1 MDTSNQQT
9 MQLNGFGLEFQS
21 AAQTH
26 LRDADFWARP
36 DGKRRLLS
44 VQDCKIGAPAELSLD
59 SSLCLGMPQLAFGGL
74 SEFWL
79 LMECGHRH
87 WTLLERMLGMEARD
101 ICDEHGCRLYASFVA
116 VHMSGASLAHFHEA
130 DQIAL
135 NSRIAPLSARRFLS
149 SHFISGHKRVR
160 VDMISAFVRKALPSD
175 ADTEVLQGT
184 RPRLSLKRTAAA
196 IDEID
201 SVLPSLDREIRRGR
215 SEDYYLGLSQQPS
228 GTSPALVCRPCP
240 AIDFNGVGL
249 LYFARYIDFVDR
261 AEWEYL
267 SASSSIQAATLER
280 RIFYFAN
287 LNPGD
292 SIKIELLGRST
303 SLNRIEHLARIS
315 RMSDGRHMAFVYTR
329 KEAPSARPAGETAQE
344 GQSYDSECAHA

>member
-1 MDTSNQQT
+1 MHTGNQQT
-9 MQLNGFGLEFQS
+9 MQLDGIDLRFQS

-26 LRDADFWARP
+26 LRDVDFLGRP
-36 DGKRRLLS
+36 GCNRPLRS
-44 VQDCKIGAPAELSLD
+44 VQGCKIGAPAELSLD
-59 SSLCLGMPQLAFGGL
+59 SSLCLGLPQLALGGL
-74 SEFWL
+74 SESWL

-101 ICDEHGCRLYASFVA
+101 MCDEHGCRMYPSFVA
-116 VHMSGASLAHFHEA
+116 VHVSGGSLAHFQEA
-130 DQIAL
+130 DRIVL
-135 NSRIAPLSARRFLS
+135 NSRIAALSAMRFLS
-149 SHFISGHKRVR
+149 NHFITGHKRIR
-160 VDMISAFVRKALPSD
+160 IDMISAFVRKALPSD
-175 ADTEVLQGT
+175 AATEVLQGT
-184 RPRLSLKRTAAA
+184 SRLSLKRTAGA

-215 SEDYYLGLSQQPS
+215 SRDHYLGLSLEPS
-228 GTSPALVCRPCP
+228 GTSPALVCHPCP

-249 LYFARYIDFVDR
+249 LYFSRYIDFVDR
-261 AEWEYL
+261 AEWECL

-292 SIKIELLGRST
+292 SVKIELLGRST
-303 SLNRIEHLARIS
+303 CLNRIEHLARIS

-329 KEAPSARPAGETAQE
+329 KEAPSA
-344 GQSYDSECAHA
+344 